1 MRFDWWT
8 LALQTVNF
16 AVLVWLLQRFLYRP
30 VLRMVD
36 ARRAEIDRQ
45 YADARAMEAKVKQEL
60 AAIEAERAGIA
71 AEREA
76 ALKAAATQADESAEA
91 RRAQAEREVA
101 ALLDGARKTLAT
113 ERDQALAEARRAALE
128 LGAEFA
134 RRLLTEVPIQ
144 LRAEA
149 WLQRMERHLA
159 TLPAADR
166 SALVAQCADGAAL
179 TVLTAA
185 PIPSTTEAT
194 WRSRLGRSLGAEI
207 AMKFEVDPAL
217 VSGTELHFP
226 NSILR
231 FSWQRALA
239 TLRAEV
245 DDVHAH

>member
-16 AVLVWLLQRFLYRP
+16 AVLVWLLRRFLYRP

-45 YADARAMEAKVKQEL
+45 DADVHAMEAKAKEQL

-71 AEREA
+71 AERET
-76 ALKAAATQADESAEA
+76 ALKAAATEADESAKA
-91 RRAQAEREVA
+91 RRAQVEREA
-101 ALLDGARKTLAT
+101 EALLDGARKTLAT

-134 RRLLTEVPIQ
+134 RRLLAEVPTQ

-149 WLQRMERHLA
+149 WLQRMEQHLA
-159 TLPAADR
+159 ALAAAER
-166 SALVAQCADGAAL
+166 SALVAQCVDGAGL
-179 TVLTAA
+179 TVVTAA
-185 PIPSTTEAT
+185 PLPSMAEET
-194 WRSRLGRSLGAEI
+194 WRSRLGRPLGAEI
-207 AMKFEVDPAL
+207 AMKFVVDPAL

-231 FSWQRALA
+231 FSWQSALA